1 MKKIK
6 RSVIIALA
14 IFFILASLTG
24 YLSFRYLDRFASDF
38 VTSALLRLH
47 KHPAPDDVVLVMI
60 DEKSINRIPWSWPRT
75 LYSDIFDYL
84 QNYCGALAIIQ
95 DNVVFVP
102 DTYNPEADEEFFAKL
117 PELTRLI
124 SAYDLYD
131 TDNTTGDLLPE
142 NNMELFDSKSK
153 IRIEDKRTVHY
164 PSIYK
169 GIFKLPKTY
178 LENVSI
184 LAHYKIPRDAD
195 GKIRKYMPVIEYD
208 NKLYPSQALYAYAM
222 KTGVYDYELYDYRLC
237 SAGDNC
243 TKLSIPVYAVDKDDY
258 SDNIAPAVY
267 NTLRWYSPNSK
278 SYSHKYYS
286 AIDVLDSKYAI
297 DHGQVPIL
305 DSNDF
310 KDKIVIFSTN
320 APSGKLESVHPTN
333 ILKKHAF
340 ADMLASEIDNMLQNE
355 YWQDKNWQCTIFI
368 TFVFWLLVVIPNRK
382 KTLRQTYRYIFI
394 LSLIYLAIFYI
405 AFLNNFE
412 IAIVTPILFSCVFV
426 LLKKVYSVLTSDE
439 DSERIKN
446 IMSKYITKDVMNNV
460 LENMESAKV
469 GGYKAEATIMFVD
482 IRDFTSISEN
492 LSAQDVTGL
501 LNRYFSVLEPIIIK
515 NKGLINKYIGD
526 AIMIIFGQ
534 PVYDEEHALNA
545 VRCADEILK
554 AVQELKEVLIRE
566 GKPPLS
572 IGVGINTGD
581 VFVGNVGT
589 ENRMEYTVIGDAVN
603 LASRIQANNHVFRT
617 QFLISEDTYKQVRD
631 YVDVLKLS
639 NVSIKGKAKPIDI
652 YEVLRITEQ

>member
-6 RSVIIALA
+6 ISVILALI

-24 YLSFRYLDRFASDF
+24 YLSFRYLDRIASDF
-38 VTSALLRLH
+38 VTSTLLRLH

-60 DEKSINRIPWSWPRT
+60 DEKSIERIPWSWPRT
-75 LYSDIFDYL
+75 LYSDIFEYL
-84 QNYCGALAIIQ
+84 QNDCGALAVIQ

-117 PELTRLI
+117 PELTKLI

-142 NNMELFDSKSK
+142 SNMDLFNSKSQVN
-153 IRIEDKRTVHY
+153 IIDKRTVRY

-178 LENVSI
+178 LENVAI
-184 LAHYKIPRDAD
+184 LAHYKIPRDND
-195 GKIRKYMPVIEYD
+195 GKIRKYMPVIEYE
-208 NKLYPSQALYAYAM
+208 NKIYPSQALYAFAM
-222 KTGVYDYELYDYRLC
+222 KTGIYDFELYDYRLC

-243 TKLSIPVYAVDKDDY
+243 QRLSMPIYAIDKDDF
-258 SDNIAPAVY
+258 SDNLAPAVY
-267 NTLRWYSPNSK
+267 NTLRWYTPNSK

-286 AIDVLDSKYAI
+286 AIDVLDSKYAFER
-297 DHGQVPIL
+297 GEKPL
-305 DSNDF
+305 LGPKDF

-355 YWQDKNWQCTIFI
+355 YWQDKNGQCTILI
-368 TFVFWLLVVIPNRK
+368 TFAFWLIVIIPTRK
-382 KTLRQTYRYIFI
+382 KTLRQTYKYISY
-394 LSLIYLAIFYI
+394 LSFLYLIIFYV

-426 LLKKVYSVLTSDE
+426 LLKKVYLVLTSDE

-446 IMSKYITKDVMNNV
+446 IMSKYISKDVMNNV

-469 GGYKAEATIMFVD
+469 GGYKSEATIMFVD
-482 IRDFTSISEN
+482 IRDFTTISEN

-534 PVYDEEHALNA
+534 PVHDDQHALNA

-554 AVQELKEVLIRE
+554 AVQELKEKLIQE

-589 ENRMEYTVIGDAVN
+589 ENRMEYTVIGDTVN
-603 LASRIQANNHVFRT
+603 LASRIQANNHVYRT
-617 QFLISEDTYKQVRD
+617 QFLISENTYKQVRD

-652 YEVLRITEQ
+652 YEVLRITE